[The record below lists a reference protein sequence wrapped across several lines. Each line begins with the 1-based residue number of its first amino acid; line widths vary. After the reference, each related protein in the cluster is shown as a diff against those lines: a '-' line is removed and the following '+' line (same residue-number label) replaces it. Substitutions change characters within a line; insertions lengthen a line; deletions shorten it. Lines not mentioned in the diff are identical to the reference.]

1 MYIPCSSNIY
11 FIIPCSAQNV
21 LEIVHQKVHNKCIAR
36 AGKAGIFFMINYLFT
51 RNEDTKSPYI
61 SVRHNKNGT
70 FTLVPRTIFCKSCI
84 IPEEFLKSTDTF
96 RRIRSRFPE
105 VIAYFSEAEK
115 EASDFKIDDFSRTSM
130 DEIDEM
136 LNPEKH
142 SAEAVNSTDSTDL
155 TEPVSATDDAE
166 KTEEEQKTSLEEKN
180 VRTEASSQEQKT
192 EGKADLSNFV
202 KDSDLPFETDSSFI
216 PPELPE
222 DYYRSFDPDPEES
235 LAEFIEEHKKMY
247 PHTQYL
253 GEIAP
258 GYWLEKDA
266 EKDDDGDYILIKSPT
281 ADQRFYYEAVV
292 EDIKQEKMD
301 SMKVWYRVSFL
312 AHTIHGDVGFTGII
326 YLPTEQYKNNISSRI
341 YEGPKRLVASCGV
354 TAVNGNWRDA
364 MFECIG
370 KTCRCNIHRFNSQK
384 NVLGYIETQEEASR
398 RRSLYEKK
406 EEKSSTASMFDLLT
420 ASDRFLSESEDEDS
434 DDLAKAKV
442 EFGPDETEEIEEISQ
457 KEKNKMETEK
467 IIAAVAEFK
476 KRESDFI
483 RNSGILKYYA
493 IQQLSKKLIDEISF
507 SFFENFSPS
516 NINDLKQQGNY
527 AKKLVETNKLA
538 KKRVEAELDA
548 MRILRSICNV
558 EVKEKMRKI
567 DDAVSERTFL
577 KDGISFNFEKE
588 INQLCKFVNS

>member
-1 MYIPCSSNIY
+1 
-11 FIIPCSAQNV
+11 
-21 LEIVHQKVHNKCIAR
+21 
-36 AGKAGIFFMINYLFT
+36 MINYLFT

-96 RRIRSRFPE
+96 GRIRSRFPE

-115 EASDFKIDDFSRTSM
+115 EASDFKINDFSRISM
-130 DEIDEM
+130 DEIEEM
-136 LNPEKH
+136 MNPEKH
-142 SAEAVNSTDSTDL
+142 STEKVSSTDSTDL
-155 TEPVSATDDAE
+155 KEPVSAAHD
-166 KTEEEQKTSLEEKN
+166 TEEAEEDQKTSTGDSIQAE
-180 VRTEASSQEQKT
+180 VSPQEQKA
-192 EGKADLSNFV
+192 EEKVDLSNFV
-202 KDSDLPFETDSSFI
+202 EDSDLPFGTDSSFI

-235 LAEFIEEHKKMY
+235 LAEFIEEHKKRY

-354 TAVNGNWRDA
+354 TAVNENWRDA

-398 RRSLYEKK
+398 RRSIYEKK
-406 EEKSSTASMFDLLT
+406 EEKPSTASMFDLLT
-420 ASDRFLSESEDEDS
+420 ASDRLLSESEDEDS
-434 DDLAKAKV
+434 DDLAQAKV
-442 EFGPDETEEIEEISQ
+442 EFGPEKTEEAEEISQ
-457 KEKNKMETEK
+457 KEKNKIETEK

-548 MRILRSICNV
+548 MRILRSVCDV

-577 KDGISFNFEKE
+577 ENGVSFNFEKE
-588 INQLCKFVNS
+588 TDQLCKFVNS